1 MNIINLTATEDYS
14 SVIER
19 LENRNNTTNTQITQ
33 VVSQIIDNVIYKGDK
48 ALVEYARMFDNVEC
62 SKFKLKVTPAEIKEA
77 FSRVSPEY
85 VKIVNDA
92 KNNIKRFHRKE
103 KEKSWF
109 ITGENGSE
117 FGIRVTPIERVGVY
131 VPAGRKPLP
140 SSVLMNVIPAKVAGV
155 KEIIMCT
162 PPDKNGRVSDYI
174 LVAAKLAGVNKIY
187 KVGGAQAIAAMAYGT
202 KTITKVDKITGPGNA
217 YVAKAKSMVFGK
229 CGIDMIAGPSEILII
244 ADKNANP
251 DFVAADMLSQ
261 AEHDPNAASVLITD
275 DASLVSNVAE
285 ALQTQ
290 LSSLSEPAVARASI
304 ENNGMMIVVR
314 DLMQGADIANIIAP
328 EHLELC
334 IEDPKSMIPHIRNA
348 GAVFCGN
355 WSPEPMG
362 DYYCGTNHV
371 LPTLSTARFSSP
383 LGVWDFLKRTSIIS
397 YAKEDFFKDAAS
409 VVEFAKCEGLEA
421 HAKSVEVRL

>member
-1 MNIINLTATEDYS
+1 M
-14 SVIER
+14 
-19 LENRNNTTNTQITQ
+19 
-33 VVSQIIDNVIYKGDK
+33 
-48 ALVEYARMFDNVEC
+48 
-62 SKFKLKVTPAEIKEA
+62 
-77 FSRVSPEY
+77 
-85 VKIVNDA
+85 
-92 KNNIKRFHRKE
+92 
-103 KEKSWF
+103 
-109 ITGENGSE
+109 
-117 FGIRVTPIERVGVY
+117 GVY

-162 PPDKNGRVSDYI
+162 PPDKNGKVSDYI

-275 DASLVSNVAE
+275 DVSLVSNVAE

-371 LPTLSTARFSSP
+371 LPTLSTARFTGWRC
-383 LGVWDFLKRTSIIS
+383 LL
-397 YAKEDFFKDAAS
+397 
-409 VVEFAKCEGLEA
+409 
-421 HAKSVEVRL
+421 

>member
-1 MNIINLTATEDYS
+1 MNIMNLADTGDYS
-14 SVIER
+14 SVAER
-19 LENRNNTTNTQITQ
+19 LESRNNTTNTQITQ
-33 VVSQIIDNVIYKGDK
+33 VVSDIIDNVIKNGDK
-48 ALVEYARMFDNVEC
+48 ALVEYAKRFDHVEC
-62 SKFKLKVTPAEIKEA
+62 SKFKLKVTPTEIKEA

-85 VKIVNDA
+85 IETVKAA
-92 KNNIKRFHRKE
+92 KDNIKAFHRKE
-103 KEKSWF
+103 KEKSWS
-109 ITGENGSE
+109 IKSENGSE

-162 PPDKNGRVSDYI
+162 PPDRNGKVSDYI
-174 LVAAKLAGVNKIY
+174 LVAAKIAGVNKIY
-187 KVGGAQAIAAMAYGT
+187 KVGGAQAVAAMAYGT
-202 KTITKVDKITGPGNA
+202 KTIAKVDKITGPGNA

-244 ADKNANP
+244 ADKSANP

-275 DASLVSNVAE
+275 DVSLVARVGE
-285 ALQTQ
+285 ALEKQ
-290 LSSLSEPAVARASI
+290 LSALKEPEAARASI

-334 IEDPKSMIPHIRNA
+334 IDDPKALIPHIRNA
-348 GAVFCGN
+348 GAIFCGN

-383 LGVWDFLKRTSIIS
+383 LGVWDFIKRTSIIS
-397 YAKEDFFKDAAS
+397 YTKEDFLKDADS
-409 VVEFAKCEGLEA
+409 VMEFANCEGLEA